1 MYADDSKITE
11 QERTMYAELN
21 RRSGNRHSFVE
32 RVRQSHECSEE
43 DLIPITCPTLVMWG
57 KEDVLIDVREA
68 EHFKKLPTPTFVF
81 YDKTGHCPQEENPE
95 RSAADV
101 MRFLK

>member
-1 MYADDSKITE
+1 
-11 QERTMYAELN
+11 MYAELN
-21 RRSGNRHSFVE
+21 RRTGNRHSFVE
-32 RVRQSHECSEE
+32 RARYALQCSDEE
-43 DLIPITCPTLVMWG
+43 LKPITCPTLVMWG

-68 EHFKKLPTPTFVF
+68 EHFKKLPAATFVF
-81 YDKTGHCPQEENPE
+81 YPQTGHCPQEENPE